1 MNMFLKSDDKI
12 TPFGCIFFVLWL
24 TFFFLIFVIIIHLL
38 IITSC
43 SFRRQT
49 GFEDFS
55 SSCKTRRCLWLVLS
69 FFLSLV
75 RCFWKERAFE
85 GARREK
91 SLSLISLRG
100 KSVKKGLFVTKKRYK
115 KHHHHHHL
123 KRASCWIELDAVV
136 IKDSRKLF
144 CNDDGGW
151 DDSDD

>member
-24 TFFFLIFVIIIHLL
+24 TFFFSH
-38 IITSC
+38 
-43 SFRRQT
+43 FRHYYTFTHHHQLFLSTTNRVW
-49 GFEDFS
+49 GFQ
-55 SSCKTRRCLWLVLS
+55 
-69 FFLSLV
+69 FFLQNAKVFVARSLV